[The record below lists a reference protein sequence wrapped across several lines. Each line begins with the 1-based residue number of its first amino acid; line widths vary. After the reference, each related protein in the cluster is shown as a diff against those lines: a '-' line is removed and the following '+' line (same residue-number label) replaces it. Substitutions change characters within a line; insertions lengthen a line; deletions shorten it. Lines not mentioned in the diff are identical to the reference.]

1 VTDLAELLRSHTGRY
16 LEKHWDWHAFPAN
29 EGYAELERAQMRYIG
44 SGGSPKADPG
54 TLPPGAFSCSL
65 IHQEPGKKAS
75 VHHHEIEELFF
86 VHRGELTMTWQFGDE
101 TVDFVCG
108 PGDAVLNPPGR
119 PHGFRNDGPD
129 DCLMQIMVA
138 TAGPMLPTYT
148 DHPKQHPVSPLHPAA
163 AHARA
168 GYVALIEPQVARAAR
183 TQRITRDVPGG
194 TFSVRPYVMRPEH
207 GGLVVAPHFTFALA
221 ELTRD
226 AATPTYHVGAEE
238 AFMVIDGVLYVELID
253 GDASAAQ
260 HLGPRD
266 LAVVPA
272 GVERRLVNRDASVVR
287 FASIV
292 GDPQADPIGWHDTS
306 AAARSGQTQAR

>member
-238 AFMVIDGVLYVELID
+238 AFMVIDGVLDVELID

-260 HLGPRD
+260 RLGPRD

-272 GVERRLVNRDASVVR
+272 GVERRLLNRDASVVR

>member
-1 VTDLAELLRSHTGRY
+1 MTDLTELLRSHTGRY
-16 LEKHWDWHAFPAN
+16 LDKRWDWHAFPAN
-29 EGYAELERAQMRYIG
+29 EGYAELDRAQMRYIG

-54 TLPPGAFSCSL
+54 TLPAGAFSCSL

-86 VHRGELTMTWQFGDE
+86 VHRGQLTMTWQFGDE

-138 TAGPMLPTYT
+138 TAGPMMPTYT
-148 DHPKQHPVSPLHPAA
+148 DHPKQHPISPLRPAA

-168 GYVALIEPQVARAAR
+168 GYMALIEPQVARAAR
-183 TQRITRDVPGG
+183 AQCLVRDVAGG
-194 TFSVRPYVMRPEH
+194 RFAVRPYVMKPEH
-207 GGLVVAPHFTFALA
+207 GGLVTPSHFTFALA
-221 ELTRD
+221 ELTPN
-226 AATPTYHVGAEE
+226 AATPAYPLGAEE
-238 AFMVIDGVLYVELID
+238 AFMVIEGVLDVELID
-253 GDASAAQ
+253 GDASATER
-260 HLGPRD
+260 LGPRD

-272 GVERRLVNRDASVVR
+272 GVERRLVNRDPSRVR

-292 GDPQADPIGWHDTS
+292 GDPNAGPIAWREASG
-306 AAARSGQTQAR
+306 AARVAQTP